1 MDSGKTQEVNE
12 EERIDDRRTMAI
24 TFRGSEVGLRRLSEW
39 IEQAAP
45 DCNVKIIYTKIR
57 DVLFVIVPLFQKL
70 AHFAGLSGKSQT
82 THQDGLLPGQMRPES
97 VQGKLLV
104 FIEPHFH
111 PGIRPGIRPDT

>member
-57 DVLFVIVPLFQKL
+57 DGPLMIVPGHVKYRDEYRDDYRSENAIQ
-70 AHFAGLSGKSQT
+70 
-82 THQDGLLPGQMRPES
+82 
-97 VQGKLLV
+97 
-104 FIEPHFH
+104 
-111 PGIRPGIRPDT
+111 